1 MLEKKTMLT
10 IYHNNRCGKSRVA
23 KNLIDTLGKPVEVVD
38 YLQHPPSEKE
48 LADILAMLK
57 MKPQELIRTKEA
69 VFQEYFKGK
78 NLSDAEWIR
87 VMVENPVLIE
97 RPIVVM
103 GDEAWLV
110 RSEEA
115 LEALHCKLG
124 ETE

>member
-1 MLEKKTMLT
+1 M
-10 IYHNNRCGKSRVA
+10 
-23 KNLIDTLGKPVEVVD
+23 VD

-103 GDEAWLV
+103 GDEAWL
-110 RSEEA
+110 
-115 LEALHCKLG
+115 KK
-124 ETE
+124 

>member
-78 NLSDAEWIR
+78 NPFGCR
-87 VMVENPVLIE
+87 VDSGYGGKPGAD
-97 RPIVVM
+97 RAADC
-103 GDEAWLV
+103 GDGRRGLV
-110 RSEEA
+110 SAQRRSAGGVA
-115 LEALHCKLG
+115 LQTG
-124 ETE
+124 